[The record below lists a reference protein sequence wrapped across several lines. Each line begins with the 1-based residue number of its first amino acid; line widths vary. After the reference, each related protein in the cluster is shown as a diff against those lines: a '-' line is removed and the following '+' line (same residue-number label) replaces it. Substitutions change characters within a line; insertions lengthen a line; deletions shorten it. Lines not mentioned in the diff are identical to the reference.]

1 MNATVPRRVAKNTAF
16 GIYYGVQKRVLE
28 RYGTVLPERLKR
40 NAYVRVKASGRIAQI
55 IDLSYGARYV
65 IQMNP
70 FPMGKGRH
78 KNRRTVMR
86 EQIEPLNAM
95 EVLAEAARG

>member
-1 MNATVPRRVAKNTAF
+1 MAATVPRLVAKSPAF
-16 GIYYGVQKRVLE
+16 GIYYGVQKRILE
-28 RYGTVLPERLKR
+28 RYGTVLPERLRR

-70 FPMGKGRH
+70 YPIGKGRH

-95 EVLAEAARG
+95 EVIAVMAS